1 MADMNLP
8 LPEYDAGLEYF
19 RFSNRPIPTQPVTY
33 NIEGDWSSAAF
44 LFVAGAIAGEISV
57 TGLDVFS
64 EQGDKTI
71 MQAIMETEGVTMDLV
86 SFENLPV
93 YNGDLDKPAAAER
106 PDEVVKFRELLAKAD
121 GFVIATP
128 EYNYSIPGGLKNAID
143 WASRGQDSPLLN
155 KAVALMGA
163 TPGLWGTV
171 RAQNAFHPIFQ
182 ALNWTNVRKPEVFV
196 ANAGDKFNSE
206 GVLTDEA
213 TRKIVAQQLQALKE
227 IITVACR
234 PARG

>member
-1 MADMNLP
+1 MLALFLCNFYCFMTTNIHLIGLSGSLRKESFNTKLLRAAQELLP
-8 LPEYDAGLEYF
+8 
-19 RFSNRPIPTQPVTY
+19 
-33 NIEGDWSSAAF
+33 
-44 LFVAGAIAGEISV
+44 
-57 TGLDVFS
+57 
-64 EQGDKTI
+64 
-71 MQAIMETEGVTMDLV
+71 EGVTMDLV

-206 GVLTDEA
+206 GALTDEA

-227 IITVACR
+227 IIVR
-234 PARG
+234 IK